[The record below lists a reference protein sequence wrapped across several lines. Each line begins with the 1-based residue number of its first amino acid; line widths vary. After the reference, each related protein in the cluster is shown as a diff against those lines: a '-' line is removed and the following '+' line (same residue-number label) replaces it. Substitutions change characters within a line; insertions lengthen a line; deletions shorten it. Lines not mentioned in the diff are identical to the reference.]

1 MDETAETAEQGRE
14 AAESSLRSYLRRMAQ
29 TRMLTADEEE
39 EAFKAIEAA
48 KEKRLPESA
57 GRAARSLVVESNL
70 RLVVSIVRRLLHRGL
85 EFPDL
90 VQEGNIGLMRAVDG
104 FDYRRGY
111 KFSTYATWWIRQAAM
126 RAIADKS
133 RTVRL
138 PVHLCDRLAAMAAAR
153 QRLSLSLGR
162 DPTDE
167 ELAKELGVTP
177 RAVRDLCLAA
187 RDPVSLQAPVEGA
200 EDTCIGDFVPDAK
213 GVDPAEAADRGIVRS
228 LVADALDALT
238 ERERTVIVCR
248 FGLGGCCESTL
259 DEIGR
264 MLNVTRERVRQIEK
278 GAIRKLKRSRRARL
292 LRSHFALTA

>member
-1 MDETAETAEQGRE
+1 MDAIAETAEQGRE

-57 GRAARSLVVESNL
+57 GRAARARVVEANL

-138 PVHLCDRLAAMAAAR
+138 PVHLCDRLAAMSAAR

-187 RDPVSLQAPVEGA
+187 RDPVSLQAPAEGVEDA
-200 EDTCIGDFVPDAK
+200 CIGDFVPDAK
-213 GVDPAEAADRGIVRS
+213 CVDPAEAADRGIVRD
-228 LVADALDALT
+228 LVVDALDALT

-292 LRSHFALTA
+292 LRTHFALTA

>member
-1 MDETAETAEQGRE
+1 MEAVAETADTGRE
-14 AAESSLRSYLRRMAQ
+14 ATESSLRSYLRRMAR
-29 TRMLTADEEE
+29 TRMLTAEEE
-39 EAFKAIEAA
+39 TEAFKAIEAA
-48 KEKRLPESA
+48 RENRLPQSA
-57 GRAARSLVVESNL
+57 GRAARARVVEANL

-162 DPTDE
+162 DPTDD

-187 RDPVSLQAPVEGA
+187 RDPVSLQAPAEGVEDA
-200 EDTCIGDFVPDAK
+200 CIGDFVPDAN
-213 GVDPAEAADRGIVRS
+213 GVDPAEAADRGIVRD

-259 DEIGR
+259 EEIGR

-292 LRSHFALTA
+292 LRTHFALTG

>member
-1 MDETAETAEQGRE
+1 MEEIAETEETGRE
-14 AAESSLRSYLRRMAQ
+14 AAESSLRSYLRRMAR
-29 TRMLTADEEE
+29 TRMLTAEEE
-39 EAFKAIEAA
+39 TEAFKAIEAA
-48 KEKRLPESA
+48 REKRLPQSA
-57 GRAARSLVVESNL
+57 GRAARARVVEANL

-111 KFSTYATWWIRQAAM
+111 RFSTYATWWIRQAAT

-133 RTVRL
+133 RTIRL
-138 PVHLCDRLAAMAAAR
+138 PVHLCDRLAAMARAR
-153 QRLSLSLGR
+153 QRLSLALKR
-162 DPTDE
+162 DPTDD
-167 ELAKELGVTP
+167 ELAGEIGVSA
-177 RAVRDLCLAA
+177 RDVRKLSLAA

-200 EDTCIGDFVPDAK
+200 DDTCIGDFVPDEK
-213 GVDPAEAADRGIVRS
+213 IVDPAEAADREIVRGM
-228 LVADALDALT
+228 VADALDALSD
-238 ERERTVIVCR
+238 RERTVIVCR

-259 DEIGR
+259 EEIGR

-292 LRSHFALTA
+292 LRGQFALTA